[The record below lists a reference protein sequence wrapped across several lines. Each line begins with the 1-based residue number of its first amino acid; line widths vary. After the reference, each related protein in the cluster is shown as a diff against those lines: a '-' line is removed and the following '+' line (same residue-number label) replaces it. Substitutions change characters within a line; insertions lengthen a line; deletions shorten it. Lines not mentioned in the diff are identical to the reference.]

1 MNSLQKIDLPR
12 RKEYM
17 IICGVCIILLIVF
30 MSDFFYRAL
39 SDWVMILTSC
49 FCVFIFHISF
59 RRISVSPS
67 KICISL
73 CRIPIRVIKR
83 NRLSCVEVVRWQNTT
98 TILFEL
104 EKCER
109 YDISGFVSLSDYCAL
124 NCFRVIDYTVPRGQ
138 EEYVLSVLGSMYD
151 LHFSDMSDKI

>member
-1 MNSLQKIDLPR
+1 MNQQVRKGQAPKSIDRVDKGNPR
-12 RKEYM
+12 IPGNKDHVHFKD
-17 IICGVCIILLIVF
+17 GT
-30 MSDFFYRAL
+30 A
-39 SDWVMILTSC
+39 
-49 FCVFIFHISF
+49 
-59 RRISVSPS
+59 VSPS